1 MKKFIRLDFIVTNE
15 LFSVFML
22 YLVQIEKRMKRLFV
36 IMAITKKTEG
46 NVMKKRRLG
55 KTDLCVSEIIVY

>member
-22 YLVQIEKRMKRLFV
+22 YLVQIEKRRKRLFV
-36 IMAITKKTEG
+36 IMAITKKNGGERDEET
-46 NVMKKRRLG
+46 
-55 KTDLCVSEIIVY
+55 KTWKNGSLCQ